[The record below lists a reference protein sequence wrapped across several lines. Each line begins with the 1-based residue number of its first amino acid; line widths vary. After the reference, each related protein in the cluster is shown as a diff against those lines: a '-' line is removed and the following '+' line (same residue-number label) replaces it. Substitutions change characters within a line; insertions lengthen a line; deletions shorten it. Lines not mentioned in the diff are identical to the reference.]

1 MPAPPA
7 RELPL
12 IPLPS
17 AVSSCAR
24 LVARTAFTHFEGLVG
39 AHPFLDAQT
48 TGVLSPT
55 SLEAWFACPHRYL
68 VQHVLGIR
76 EVEDPEE
83 IVQISALDKG
93 NVMHRVLDRFVQ
105 DALDSGSEPRDGAPW
120 PESDADRLEALI
132 GEEFAAA
139 EASGRVGLLRLWEV
153 AGRVMREDL
162 RNFLA
167 KDDARRA
174 TGRLTPVASELTFG
188 RGGVPGVEVPL
199 GDGRTLRI
207 RGSIDRVDEGP
218 AGLVVTDYKTGKS
231 KSYKNLDADKSDGPR
246 PLPAVAPLCHG
257 RATTPRTARR
267 RGRGRLL
274 VHQPPREVRAAYLHR
289 QRGHHAGH
297 PGRAP
302 GGRGRDRERPVPAP
316 PNQALGWLPLRLL
329 RSGWTRGSHLPRPLR
344 GAAGRGPAR
353 GLRGRD
359 RWVHGDAHGR
369 GGRGDGMTTLLDQP
383 DRDRAR
389 HALDETIFVT
399 AGAGAGKTKVL
410 VDRICSLVTDSANP
424 VPMRAVAAVTF
435 TEKAAAEMRDK
446 IRAELSKRAHD
457 KDAGVA
463 QRARDALDELDMAA
477 IGTLHSFASRL
488 LMENPIEAHLPPVIR
503 PMDEVAS
510 SVRSER
516 WWSQIRTVLL
526 EGDATAEAMQVL
538 MAAGVGLDAIRDL
551 TRRLQADWDLV
562 EERCP
567 RGAGVTGLTARPRT
581 AARGSRALGTAG
593 R

>member
-1 MPAPPA
+1 MYVVGMAEGLFPPRPADDPLLPDTA
-7 RELPL
+7 RELTDGV
-12 IPLPS
+12 LPTLRERIDNQHRQFLAALAGAPAGTAAAPRRVLSFPRGDLRRGGLRVPSRWLVPTLAQLSGKADLVATEWEQVAGTPGLRVEASYTS
-17 AVSSCAR
+17 AVTTATMPGSDQEWRQRASAAR
-24 LVARTAFTHFEGLVG
+24 PGVALDPVAERGQLMRSARRSHAFTHFEGLVG

-167 KDDARRA
+167 QDDARRA

-231 KSYKNLDADKSDGPR
+231 KAYKNLDATNPTDHGHFLQLPLYATAARQLLERPDAEVEVAYWFISRREKFALRSYTVSEDTMRATQAVLRVAVDGIANGLFPPR
-246 PLPAVAPLCHG
+246 PTKHSGGYRCAYCDPDGLG
-257 RATTPRTARR
+257 DRTSLDRFEE
-267 RGRGRLL
+267 LL
-274 VHQPPREVRAAYLHR
+274 AA
-289 QRGHHAGH
+289 
-297 PGRAP
+297 
-302 GGRGRDRERPVPAP
+302 D
-316 PNQALGWLPLRLL
+316 LL
-329 RSGWTRGSHLPRPLR
+329 ADYADVIVGST
-344 GAAGRGPAR
+344 
-353 GLRGRD
+353 
-359 RWVHGDAHGR
+359 
-369 GGRGDGMTTLLDQP
+369 GMPT
-383 DRDRAR
+383 
-389 HALDETIFVT
+389 
-399 AGAGAGKTKVL
+399 
-410 VDRICSLVTDSANP
+410 
-424 VPMRAVAAVTF
+424 
-435 TEKAAAEMRDK
+435 AAAEG
-446 IRAELSKRAHD
+446 E
-457 KDAGVA
+457 
-463 QRARDALDELDMAA
+463 
-477 IGTLHSFASRL
+477 
-488 LMENPIEAHLPPVIR
+488 
-503 PMDEVAS
+503 
-510 SVRSER
+510 
-516 WWSQIRTVLL
+516 
-526 EGDATAEAMQVL
+526 TA
-538 MAAGVGLDAIRDL
+538 
-551 TRRLQADWDLV
+551 
-562 EERCP
+562 
-567 RGAGVTGLTARPRT
+567 
-581 AARGSRALGTAG
+581 
-593 R
+593 